1 MRNLILATS
10 AALVVAGAA
19 SADVV
24 VSLGSHSLVGG
35 EEMTVDSGV
44 VTGALTGV
52 SISFDFVSGGSDAWA
67 SDLALVVNGTQFGG
81 YDVLFGTTF
90 GGVWGFNGPGS
101 ANNGHY
107 SDTKALAGSAEE
119 YPVTIGNGWSQA
131 PASQYNN
138 VVVTLHGVE
147 AVPAPGAIAL
157 LGLAGVAARRRRA

>member
-24 VSLGSHSLVGG
+24 INLGNNSLAGG
-35 EEMTVDSGV
+35 EGIVADSGA

-52 SISFDFVSGGSDAWA
+52 SISFDFVSGGGGAWA
-67 SDLALVVNGTQFGG
+67 SDMALVVNGTQFGG
-81 YDVLFGTTF
+81 YDLLFGQSF
-90 GGVWGFNGPGS
+90 GGYWGFDGPGS
-101 ANNGHY
+101 AADGHY
-107 SDTKALAGSAEE
+107 GDTKALAGSAASYEL
-119 YPVTIGNGWSQA
+119 VLGNAWSTA
-131 PASQYNN
+131 PACQYNN

-157 LGLAGVAARRRRA
+157 LGLAGFAARRRRA

>member
-24 VSLGSHSLVGG
+24 VSLGNNSLEGG
-35 EEMTVDSGV
+35 AGVTAGSGA
-44 VTGALTGV
+44 VTGSLTGV
-52 SISFDFVSGGSDAWA
+52 SISFDFVSGGSGAWA

-81 YDVLFGTTF
+81 YDVLFGWIF
-90 GGVWGFNGPGS
+90 AGSWGFDGSDS

-107 SDTKALAGSAEE
+107 ADTQALAGSAAS
-119 YPVTIGNGWSQA
+119 YDLVLGNGWAWA
-131 PASQYNN
+131 PVSEYNN

-157 LGLAGVAARRRRA
+157 LGLAGFAARRRRA